1 MKYKQVK
8 VNLTDEAYEK
18 LCRDAEDLEVTKAEY
33 IRRLLKTSI
42 KKKKNISPENLKLIN
57 EVKRIGTN
65 LNQISKNINETNI
78 IHILV
83 LEQIIKIEE
92 DLRELLNDCKH

>member
-42 KKKKNISPENLKLIN
+42 KKRKNISPENLILIN
-57 EVKRIGTN
+57 EMKRIGTN
-65 LNQISKNINETNI
+65 LNQISRNINETNI